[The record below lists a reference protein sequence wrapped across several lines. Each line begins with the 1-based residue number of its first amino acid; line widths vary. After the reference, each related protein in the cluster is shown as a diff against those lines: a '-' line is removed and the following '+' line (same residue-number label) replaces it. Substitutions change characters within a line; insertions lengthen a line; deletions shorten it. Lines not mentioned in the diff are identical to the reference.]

1 MYIHTVDTPA
11 FGISVNYNVFDTHTL
26 GHNVKSYA
34 FDTHV
39 KKNVCFHNRPTP
51 RNPQRQRAHGSNS
64 LSYPRQKQPYH
75 TYPYWGNNRHRVF
88 EIFPLQ
94 SA

>member
-39 KKNVCFHNRPTP
+39 KKKRMFSQSPNTSQPAATTGTWIQFSIISQTETTLPHIPILGEQSPPCF
-51 RNPQRQRAHGSNS
+51 
-64 LSYPRQKQPYH
+64 
-75 TYPYWGNNRHRVF
+75 
-88 EIFPLQ
+88 
-94 SA
+94 